1 MSTVKKK
8 KKKKSQLSWF
18 PKTAYW
24 GIVRIKVALI
34 LAFLTLTK
42 MSNIRGG
49 RKSIET
55 TLATEAE
62 IADVEQFAIKV
73 LTLRSW
79 EREDHVLWHW
89 SCCHSGKCP

>member
-1 MSTVKKK
+1 M
-8 KKKKSQLSWF
+8 
-18 PKTAYW
+18 
-24 GIVRIKVALI
+24 I

-79 EREDHVLWHW
+79 EREDHVL
-89 SCCHSGKCP
+89 